1 MKDAHCS
8 TEKKPCPGKPILKVA
23 IGAITIWGIGMIW
36 YGDLM
41 FGKQWMALTGIT
53 PEAIAETMKTQA
65 GRIMGLSVLNSVLAS
80 VALHALFA
88 LACAFTFCRRA
99 AIALAASLLVGTV
112 IFSGVIWEAKPLAL
126 FLIGIGYYATA
137 FFSVAGMSSLLGRR
151 CGTDTGACSTQ
162 GSEKSEGKD
171 DKGGCC
177 KH

>member
-8 TEKKPCPGKPILKVA
+8 TEKKPCPGKPFMKVA
-23 IGAITIWGIGMIW
+23 VGAVTIWGIGMIW
-36 YGDLM
+36 YGDLL
-41 FGKQWMALTGIT
+41 FGKQWMAHTGIT

-99 AIALAASLLVGTV
+99 AIAIAATLMVGTV
-112 IFSGVIWEAKPLAL
+112 IFSGVIWEAKPTAL
-126 FLIGIGYYATA
+126 FLIGLGYYAVA
-137 FFSVAGMSSLLGRR
+137 FLSVAGMSSLLGRR
-151 CGTDTGACSTQ
+151 CGTASGSCSDK
-162 GSEKSEGKD
+162 GPEKNEGKD
-171 DKGGCC
+171 DKGCC